1 VLGAFF
7 LILWL
12 GLAIL
17 FQINWGGGELGGFKS
32 DSVGASEQLTVKA
45 PLVIRVVTATVD
57 PPLPANP
64 YDRFTSIAAYLTLP
78 DRPTT
83 LAKRLDGDHLVF
95 LGTGGGQVRDEFPS
109 ECFTRTCTRTYVL
122 VACWAKPDT
131 GGAKSVFM
139 GAEIVASPDG
149 TTPSSV
155 TMVPSTVPLPDG
167 MAADLAR
174 ETGCDGHQSAPSVTS
189 GL

>member
-1 VLGAFF
+1 MLLF
-7 LILWL
+7 L
-12 GLAIL
+12 GLGVLLRISY
-17 FQINWGGGELGGFKS
+17 GDGELGSFKHAG
-32 DSVGASEQLTVKA
+32 VGAYENFTEVA

-57 PPLPANP
+57 PPVDPAKP
-64 YDRFTSIAAYLTLP
+64 WDRFKSIAVTATLP
-78 DRPTT
+78 DGLTT

-95 LGTGGGQVRDEFPS
+95 LGTGGGRISDSFQP
-109 ECFTRTCTRTYVL
+109 ECGTASCTRTYVL

>member
-1 VLGAFF
+1 LFVGLGVLLRISYGE
-7 LILWL
+7 
-12 GLAIL
+12 
-17 FQINWGGGELGGFKS
+17 GELGSFKHAG
-32 DSVGASEQLTVKA
+32 VGAYENFTEA
-45 PLVIRVVTATVD
+45 TPLVIRVVTATVD
-57 PPLPANP
+57 PPVDPARP
-64 YDRFTSIAAYLTLP
+64 WDRFKSIAVTATLP
-78 DRPTT
+78 DGLTT
-83 LAKRLDGDHLVF
+83 LVKRLDGDHLVY
-95 LGTGGGQVRDEFPS
+95 LGTGGGRFSDSFPS
-109 ECFTRTCTRTYVL
+109 ECQTASCTRTYVL

-155 TMVPSTVPLPDG
+155 SMVPSTDPLPDG

-174 ETGCDGHQSAPSVTS
+174 ETGCEGKQSAPSVTS